1 VGPPRAGAAAHTGK
15 GGAVMVAYILIQTDV
30 GVIGDVAS
38 EIAGVKGV
46 VAAEAVTGPYDV
58 IAKAEANSL
67 DDLGSLVIRTIQSVP
82 GVSRTLTCPVL
93 HE

>member
-1 VGPPRAGAAAHTGK
+1 
-15 GGAVMVAYILIQTDV
+15 MVAYILIQTDV
-30 GVIGDVAS
+30 GVIGDVAG
-38 EIAGVKGV
+38 EIAGLKGV
-46 VAAEAVTGPYDV
+46 LAAEAVTGPYDV

-67 DDLGSLVIRTIQSVP
+67 DDLGRMVIQAIQSVP

>member
-1 VGPPRAGAAAHTGK
+1 VI
-15 GGAVMVAYILIQTDV
+15 AYVLVQTDV
-30 GVIGDVAS
+30 GVIGDVAG
-38 EIAGVKGV
+38 EIAGIKGV
-46 VAAEAVTGPYDV
+46 VAAEAVTGPSDV

-67 DDLGSLVIRTIQSVP
+67 DELGGLVIQRIQLVA

>member
-1 VGPPRAGAAAHTGK
+1 
-15 GGAVMVAYILIQTDV
+15 MVAYILVQTDV
-30 GVIGDVAS
+30 GVIGNVAG
-38 EIAGVKGV
+38 EIEAIKGV

-67 DDLGSLVIRTIQSVP
+67 DELGKLVIQKIQSVA

>member
-1 VGPPRAGAAAHTGK
+1 
-15 GGAVMVAYILIQTDV
+15 MVAYILVQTDV
-30 GVIGDVAS
+30 GVIGDVAG
-38 EIAGVKGV
+38 EIASIKGV

-67 DDLGSLVIRTIQSVP
+67 DQLGVLVIKQIQSVA
-82 GVSRTLTCPVL
+82 GVTRTLTCPVL